1 MTEDIKR
8 ILLATK
14 EKMGEGE
21 YQLID
26 GNLKKA
32 EDAFNDARLDLHVL
46 LIYIRTARKEAQY
59 GT

>member
-46 LIYIRTARKEAQY
+46 LVYIRTARKEA
-59 GT
+59 